1 MDGWMEAGREAWSG
15 RGREE
20 RKRQRRP
27 TAGEARKSGREGGR
41 EASAYTKHTWL
52 EHRPPARTAKAV
64 VRLFPLGYFPCLC
77 ALLVVYQIPLGTKPY
92 TATGLNYA
100 NWGWPPCRLVITA
113 NKLPLL
119 PVIEMGV
126 RGGVFVATHASVDDA
141 GLNT

>member
-1 MDGWMEAGREAWSG
+1 MEAGREAWSG
-15 RGREE
+15 RGREG

-41 EASAYTKHTWL
+41 EASAHTKHTWL
-52 EHRPPARTAKAV
+52 GHRPPARTAKAE
-64 VRLFPLGYFPCLC
+64 VRLFSLGYFTRLG
-77 ALLVVYQIPLGTKPY
+77 ALLVVYQIPLGAKPY
-92 TATGLNYA
+92 TAPGLNYA
-100 NWGWPPCRLVITA
+100 IWGWPPPCLITTA